1 MFSNKEI
8 LEILLNNKD
17 YSAIKESELYEIITN
32 GVLKKLRA
40 DSFLYYQD
48 DKSDY
53 TYYLIEGEIEI
64 VKLKKNNSSILLKTI
79 EKDEWL
85 GIAELFYSGI
95 FLNDVRVKKESFVL
109 IYDNRT
115 FKNLTLKFKD
125 FQTFI
130 MKRLAKEIFNIHY
143 HLDSNSPFEKIIN
156 LLKARIDS
164 FSSKS
169 DAETDLMIT
178 QEEISELIGYTR
190 ETVNKTLKKMQVE
203 GLIKLKRGGIICNN
217 KKIERG

>member
-1 MFSNKEI
+1 MYSNKEI
-8 LEILLNNKD
+8 LEILHNNND
-17 YSAIKESELYEIITN
+17 YSEIKESDLYEIITN

-109 IYDNRT
+109 IYDKQI
-115 FKNLTLKFKD
+115 FKNLCLKFKE

-130 MKRLAKEIFNIHY
+130 MKRLAKEIFNVHY

-164 FSSKS
+164 FSSKN
-169 DAETDLMIT
+169 DLQTELMIT
-178 QEEISELIGYTR
+178 QEEISEFIGFTR
-190 ETVNKTLKKMQVE
+190 ETVNKTLQKMQTD
-203 GLIKLKRGGIICNN
+203 GLIKLKRGGIICDN